1 MSKHDIQAAYH
12 IVSILEQEAGEQI
25 QVQCTLINLH
35 VRTRSF
41 EVCDLTDGKVYA
53 GKLSEDAP
61 KRINHATLGESYTA
75 TLRRV
80 IEVKSVSGEEKDKW
94 LLLDLVSMSS
104 P

>member
-12 IVSILEQEAGEQI
+12 IVSILEQEVGEQI
-25 QVQCTLINLH
+25 QVQCTLTNLH
-35 VRTRSF
+35 ARTRSF
-41 EVCDLTDGKVYA
+41 EICDLTNRKIYA
-53 GKLSEDAP
+53 GKLSENAP
-61 KRINHATLGESYTA
+61 ERINHATLSQSYTA